1 MNGTEIATV
10 QNIEQAVVP
19 IPSVIEQ
26 VAYIQKVMKSVM
38 KDGTH
43 YMVIPG
49 TSGKPSLLK
58 AGAQKLCVSFR
69 LDPEYEVLER
79 IVKDDFVLVEIK
91 CTLYHIPTGLRIAS
105 GLGSANS
112 KEDKWRWRNVETDE
126 PVPKEYWAA
135 RTKGDQERMRELL
148 GADGTTK
155 KVGGQ
160 WVIARR
166 MENDNPISLH
176 NTIFKIG
183 AKRALNDAV
192 LNATAASD
200 IFTQDLEDMKDILPE
215 AEPEPAPE
223 KKPAAKKPAAKR
235 TMATSTT
242 KGGAS
247 ITDYDMA
254 VDLFKKIDYTK
265 EAVAN
270 FIENIDIPIP
280 DGCESP
286 LYDIVDGQQM
296 KFIID
301 ELKGMILDAKNYE
314 EIHGEDG
321 APLPLDG

>member
-1 MNGTEIATV
+1 MMNGTEIATV

-26 VAYIQKVMKSVM
+26 VAYIQNIMQSVM
-38 KDGTH
+38 QKDQH
-43 YMVIPG
+43 YGLIPG
-49 TSGKPSLLK
+49 TPKPSLWK
-58 AGAQKLCVSFR
+58 PGAEKLCVSFR
-69 LDPEYEVLER
+69 LDPEYEDLNSIER
-79 IVKDDFVLVEIK
+79 DDLILKEIK
-91 CTLYHIPTGLRIAS
+91 CTLYHIPSGNRIAS
-105 GLGSANS
+105 GVGSANS
-112 KEDKWRWRNVETDE
+112 REDKWRYRKVSTNE
-126 PVPKEYWAA
+126 PVPGSYWDAKKKNDV
-135 RTKGDQERMRELL
+135 TKMRELI
-148 GADGTTK
+148 GADGSPK
-155 KVGGQ
+155 KVDGQ
-160 WVIARR
+160 WVISRR
-166 MENDNPISLH
+166 LENDNPWNLH
-176 NTIFKIG
+176 NTICKM
-183 AKRALNDAV
+183 ASKRALVAAV

-270 FIENIDIPIP
+270 FIENIDISIP

-314 EIHGEDG
+314 ETPGEDG